1 METKSPEERLKDIAQ
16 KHFKGAQ
23 QLNYEVLKRILDLSI
38 AGFGLVAALAW
49 NEAIKALFDAIF
61 PRAGGLIA
69 QFVYAA
75 VITIVVVFVTIR
87 LGKLAN
93 LAKDKLSD
101 EEKEKLDKQD

>member
-1 METKSPEERLKDIAQ
+1 MAQ
-16 KHFKGAQ
+16 KHLRSAQ
-23 QLNYEVLKRILDLSI
+23 KLNYEVLKRVLDLSV

-61 PRAGGLIA
+61 PKAGGIIA
-69 QFVYAA
+69 QFLYAA
-75 VITIVVVFVTIR
+75 VITMVVVFVTIR